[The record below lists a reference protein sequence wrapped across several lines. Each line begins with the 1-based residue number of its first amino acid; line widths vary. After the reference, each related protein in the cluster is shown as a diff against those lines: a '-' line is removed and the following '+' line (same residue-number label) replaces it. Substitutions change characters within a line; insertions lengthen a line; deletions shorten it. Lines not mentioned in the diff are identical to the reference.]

1 MQNPLSV
8 CAKCISIELIHS
20 SFVMPALV
28 AGIDVLE
35 IAQNPRRGWHRN
47 SGFPEFGIN
56 KCRKSGKP
64 DLR

>member
-28 AGIDVLE
+28 AGIDVLLLARKTWMPGTADKFTQS
-35 IAQNPRRGWHRN
+35 AQARLR
-47 SGFPEFGIN
+47 
-56 KCRKSGKP
+56 CRA
-64 DLR
+64 